1 MAQGLLVFHSLDEA
15 LKAGWSIY
23 DRTPTGYLVRRQNV
37 LFEWALAIVDLSPVR
52 I

>member
-1 MAQGLLVFHSLDEA
+1 MAQGLLVFHSLEEA

-23 DRTPTGYLVRRQNV
+23 DRTPTGYLVRIRT
-37 LFEWALAIVDLSPVR
+37 EAGWALAIVDLSPVR